1 MTEETLIRAQQL
13 RRYIHNIE
21 HYLQELDKVPE
32 IIKELTDE
40 TTPELPGTG
49 IRIIVEGMATSV
61 NLLVGI
67 DKVPDME
74 NLIAG
79 IREQVVK
86 DLEATK
92 TEFENL

>member
-40 TTPELPGTG
+40 ANPELRGAG
-49 IRIIVEGMATSV
+49 IQIIVEGMTTSV
-61 NLLVGI
+61 HLLIGI
-67 DKVPDME
+67 DKVPGIK
-74 NLIAG
+74 NLITG
-79 IREQVVK
+79 I
-86 DLEATK
+86 
-92 TEFENL
+92 